1 MHSPVPA
8 SHRPFNEQSKS
19 EAHPTT
25 ADVPVSAKNII
36 IIIEIKIFE
45 AGFYFYKKLLGPAEA
60 REGVLTC
67 ASLFQGCVR
76 IRNNY
81 NKILEAPLALCLPA
95 LV

>member
-45 AGFYFYKKLLGPAEA
+45 D
-60 REGVLTC
+60 GVFIFTKNFLDQRRPGRVC
-67 ASLFQGCVR
+67 
-76 IRNNY
+76 
-81 NKILEAPLALCLPA
+81 
-95 LV
+95 

>member
-36 IIIEIKIFE
+36 IIIEIKIWVFILQKTSWTRE
-45 AGFYFYKKLLGPAEA
+45 PAG
-60 REGVLTC
+60 EGVLTY
-67 ASLFQGCVR
+67 VR
-76 IRNNY
+76 V
-81 NKILEAPLALCLPA
+81 
-95 LV
+95 LVYSKGAFVSVIIIIKY

>member
-45 AGFYFYKKLLGPAEA
+45 AGVFIFTKNLDQRRPG
-60 REGVLTC
+60 RVC
-67 ASLFQGCVR
+67 
-76 IRNNY
+76 
-81 NKILEAPLALCLPA
+81 
-95 LV
+95 